1 MELINT
7 TRMVAG
13 YTVGLEPNGRELLIV
28 AVKGTFN
35 LPRPGQTVQLAE
47 KQIPLLLADSF
58 TGEPGLSA
66 PQHEVD
72 YAPRKRA
79 CDVLLLGS
87 AYAPEGRQVTRMQVA
102 LQVGP
107 MRKAFDAIGNRVWR
121 AGLTGIS
128 SSPPQPFARMP
139 ISYDVAFGGTDCNSQ
154 DERDHDA
161 YLDNPV
167 GRGWHKH
174 LKDAWV
180 DGTPLPNTEEQ
191 GSAVAKPNGKYKP
204 MALSPIGRAW
214 PRRRRYA
221 GTYDQHWL
229 DEVFP
234 WLPTDF
240 DERYYQASPEDQQ
253 IRIPSAP
260 MEITLHGFTPEGTRR
275 FVLPHFEA
283 PLHVF
288 PKQGR
293 REHYTGLL
301 DTIVFEPDDERFTIT
316 WRVTRPL
323 KKSLHEIAQ
332 VVVGRGAVMAGH
344 PIKVEP
350 SNTQVDASLVVNAA

>member
-13 YTVGLEPNGRELLIV
+13 HTVGLEPSGRELLIV
-28 AVKGTFN
+28 VVKGTFD
-35 LPRPGQTVQLAE
+35 LPAPGQIVQLAE
-47 KQIPLLLADSF
+47 KQMPLWLADGF

-66 PQHEVD
+66 PRHEVD
-72 YAPRKRA
+72 YAARKRA
-79 CDVLLLGS
+79 CDVLLVGS
-87 AYAPEGRQVTRMQVA
+87 AHAPEGRQVTRMQAA

-107 MRKAFDAIGNRVWR
+107 MRKAFEVVGDRVWQ

-139 ISYDVAFGGTDCNSQ
+139 ISYDVAFGGTDCNSR
-154 DERDHDA
+154 DEQDHDA

-174 LKDAWV
+174 LKDAWI

-191 GSAVAKPNGKYKP
+191 GNAVAKPNGRYRP
-204 MALSPIGRAW
+204 MALGPIGRAW
-214 PRRRRYA
+214 PQRSRYA

-253 IRIPSAP
+253 IPIPDAP
-260 MEITLHGFTPEGTRR
+260 IEISLRGLSPGGLRR
-275 FVLPHFEA
+275 FVLPHMPA

-288 PKQGR
+288 PREGGR
-293 REHYTGLL
+293 ELHAGRL
-301 DTIVFEPDDERFTIT
+301 DTIVFEPDAERFTIT
-316 WRVTRPL
+316 WRLTRPL
-323 KKSLHEIAQ
+323 KRSLHEIGQ
-332 VVVGRGAVMAGH
+332 VVVGRGTVMPGH
-344 PIKVEP
+344 PVKLVP
-350 SNTQVDASLVVNAA
+350 SKTPADVSTVVDAA